1 MKDRSYYQR
10 ANAKLNPD
18 TDYLQIFQNLT
29 FHDFPWDMNQALNLA
44 LFRTYGVP
52 SIGSLLLRT
61 RQLTEHTQKR
71 YDDTALLLEIPLKDG
86 LTSPTGRAAIRRINQ
101 MHGMYDISQGEML
114 YVLST
119 FVVVPVRWIRDY
131 GWRKLLPQEE
141 AAITNVYRELGRLMG
156 IQDIPETYEGFAHL
170 MDSYEAAHFAF
181 DAGGRKVAD
190 ATLRTLE
197 EFYPAQAAPAVS
209 VMSRAVMDE
218 PLLEAFRYDD
228 PGKLARTLVRGALR
242 LRAEVVKLLPPK
254 ESVAFF
260 SEGNVKSYSNGFR
273 IEELGTFK
281 HPKPGEAGLNGA
293 GLNGAGPNL
302 GAGCP
307 FPHGM
312 TGAQDGHKGAEA

>member
-1 MKDRSYYQR
+1 MARILIGHRIEAEAAVIGCADAIL
-10 ANAKLNPD
+10 ANTEAEADAFVDALASVGYD
-18 TDYLQIFQNLT
+18 VRVLDYAEHALTDG
-29 FHDFPWDMNQALNLA
+29 D
-44 LFRTYGVP
+44 V
-52 SIGSLLLRT
+52 
-61 RQLTEHTQKR
+61 
-71 YDDTALLLEIPLKDG
+71 DDTALLLEIPLKDG

-190 ATLRTLE
+190 ATLHTLE
-197 EFYPAQAAPAVS
+197 EFYPAQAAPAVN

-242 LRAEVVKLLPPK
+242 LRAEVVKSLPPK

-273 IEELGTFK
+273 IKELGTFK

-293 GLNGAGPNL
+293 GPNL

-307 FPHGM
+307 FPHRM

>member
-71 YDDTALLLEIPLKDG
+71 YDD
-86 LTSPTGRAAIRRINQ
+86 
-101 MHGMYDISQGEML
+101 
-114 YVLST
+114 
-119 FVVVPVRWIRDY
+119 
-131 GWRKLLPQEE
+131 
-141 AAITNVYRELGRLMG
+141 
-156 IQDIPETYEGFAHL
+156 
-170 MDSYEAAHFAF
+170 
-181 DAGGRKVAD
+181 
-190 ATLRTLE
+190 
-197 EFYPAQAAPAVS
+197 
-209 VMSRAVMDE
+209 
-218 PLLEAFRYDD
+218 

-242 LRAEVVKLLPPK
+242 LRAEVVKSLPPK

-260 SEGNVKSYSNGFR
+260 SEGNVKSYPNGFR